1 MLRITQLRTERA
13 LTRTK
18 LGALADVHPARVGQI
33 ENDRVRPYPPELG
46 RLARALGWQGEPEQ
60 LLEEVVQG
68 Q

>member
-1 MLRITQLRTERA
+1 
-13 LTRTK
+13 
-18 LGALADVHPARVGQI
+18 
-33 ENDRVRPYPPELG
+33 LG